1 MLAVERRRVIAEA
14 LRSRGVV
21 SVVEMA
27 EQLGTTEIT
36 VRRDLR
42 AMAKDGLVMRARGGA
57 ILPAPIGHEPSYSE
71 KARQA
76 AAEKA
81 SIARLAVQM
90 IRPGDSIL
98 LGPGTTTQALA
109 KLLVDFPELTVV
121 TNSLLVAQALMGSSR
136 VEVILTGG
144 TLRRSIHALVG
155 PSTEE
160 SVRALRASV
169 AFISGN
175 GFTAERGL
183 STPSPLVAATDR
195 AFATAAQQVVVLA
208 DHTKIGQE
216 TMCQTVPVAR
226 VQILITDGGS
236 DPAEIAAIREAGVD
250 VRRWEWMAT
259 TLLLPIDGEVS
270 GEARRRGSAGGA
282 GPEGQ
287 KDLPK
292 PPRRRLRRR
301 TRTLKDG
308 RYLLI
313 YEPPSKP
320 S

>member
-1 MLAVERRRVIAEA
+1 MLAVDRRRVFAEA

-71 KARQA
+71 KARLA

-121 TNSLLVAQALMGSSR
+121 TNSLLVAQALMEASR

-155 PSTEE
+155 PATED
-160 SVRALRASV
+160 SVRALRASQ

-175 GFTAERGL
+175 GFTADRGL
-183 STPSPLVAATDR
+183 STPNPVVAATDR
-195 AFATAAQQVVVLA
+195 ALAGAAQHVVVLA
-208 DHTKIGQE
+208 DYTKIGQE
-216 TMCQTVPVAR
+216 TMCQTVPAAR
-226 VQILITDGGS
+226 VHTLITDS
-236 DPAEIAAIREAGVD
+236 RAAMEELEAIRAAGLEVRVAD
-250 VRRWEWMAT
+250 V
-259 TLLLPIDGEVS
+259 
-270 GEARRRGSAGGA
+270 GG
-282 GPEGQ
+282 
-287 KDLPK
+287 
-292 PPRRRLRRR
+292 
-301 TRTLKDG
+301 
-308 RYLLI
+308 
-313 YEPPSKP
+313 
-320 S
+320 

>member
-1 MLAVERRRVIAEA
+1 
-14 LRSRGVV
+14 
-21 SVVEMA
+21 
-27 EQLGTTEIT
+27 
-36 VRRDLR
+36 
-42 AMAKDGLVMRARGGA
+42 MAKDGLVMRARGGA

-81 SIARLAVQM
+81 SIARLAVDL

-109 KLLVDFPELTVV
+109 KLLVDAAALTVV
-121 TNSLLVAQALMGSSR
+121 TSSLLVAQALMGSSR

-216 TMCQTVPVAR
+216 TMCQTVPAAR
-226 VQILITDGGS
+226 IHTLITDS
-236 DPAEIAAIREAGVD
+236 RADPNELAAIRETGVEVRVAD
-250 VRRWEWMAT
+250 V
-259 TLLLPIDGEVS
+259 GEHEQS
-270 GEARRRGSAGGA
+270 SRAAR
-282 GPEGQ
+282 
-287 KDLPK
+287 
-292 PPRRRLRRR
+292 
-301 TRTLKDG
+301 
-308 RYLLI
+308 
-313 YEPPSKP
+313 
-320 S
+320 